1 MLKQIDPKDVELGM
15 FIHRLEGNWFSHP
28 FWKSRF
34 LLTEP
39 ARLEL
44 LRTSSIP
51 GVIIDTERGRDLG
64 EPLAA
69 PPPRAPAATP
79 ATPRKPA
86 PRSAYAQPAPP
97 SSAQRQT
104 AGEQGRPTQS
114 LAPRSLAREFGQASR
129 IAERSQRVVSRLF
142 FEARLGKTIKP
153 GLVEPVINDILA
165 SVQRNHHAFNGLMR
179 CKQSSEHLYHHAL
192 AASALM
198 ISLGRKLRLPPDMLR
213 QAGLAGLL
221 QDVGIGHLPVPLA
234 SHHGDHRLIPPEIM
248 RDHVRLGYGVVVAG
262 GLPDAVAK
270 ACLQHHERM
279 DGAGYP
285 QGLTGPAIG
294 VLGRMAAI
302 CDTYDELVNGDG
314 RASGLDP
321 AAAIERMRDEPGAY
335 DAAMLDSFIEAVG
348 VYPIGSV
355 VALRSGRLAMVVD
368 QYPGDI
374 ARPKVRAFYSLVT
387 GGMITPVEIALATCQ
402 GEDAIEGTVSPEA
415 YGIPDMAVL
424 REKLFLAA
432 CAGG

>member
-1 MLKQIDPKDVELGM
+1 MLKRIDPKNVELGM
-15 FIHRLEGNWFSHP
+15 FIHQMEGSWFSHP

-44 LRTSSIP
+44 LRTSTIP
-51 GVIIDTERGRDLG
+51 GVIIDTERGRDLD

-69 PPPRAPAATP
+69 PPRQSAAPNP
-79 ATPRKPA
+79 APA
-86 PRSAYAQPAPP
+86 PRRAYAQPAP
-97 SSAQRQT
+97 ARQT
-104 AGEQGRPTQS
+104 AVAATRATPS

-129 IAERSQRVVSRLF
+129 TAERSQRAVSRLF
-142 FEARLGKTIKP
+142 FEARLGKMIKP

-165 SVQRNHHAFNGLMR
+165 SVQRNPHAFNGLMR
-179 CKQSSEHLYHHAL
+179 CKQGSEHLYHHAL
-192 AASALM
+192 AVSALM

-221 QDVGIGHLPVPLA
+221 QDVGIGHLPVELA
-234 SHHGDHRLIPPEIM
+234 SFQGDHRLIPPEIM
-248 RDHVRLGYGVVVAG
+248 RDHVELGHAVLVAG
-262 GLPDAVAK
+262 GLPEPVAT

-302 CDTYDELVNGDG
+302 CDTYDELVNGNG
-314 RASGLDP
+314 PATGLDP
-321 AAAIERMRDEPGAY
+321 AAAIERMQEQPGAY
-335 DAAMLDSFIEAVG
+335 DATMLESFIEAMG

-368 QYPGDI
+368 QCPHDI
-374 ARPKVRAFYSLVT
+374 ARPTVRAFYSLVT
-387 GGMITPVEIALATCQ
+387 GGMIAPVEIALATCQ

-415 YGIPDMAVL
+415 YGISDMAAL